1 MGSLGLRVV
10 FALVLMLV
18 MATPVFGQEDEPTCE
33 ETAAQEGGGAHLQVS
48 EQGGTFMVEGCNFQ
62 AGEQVTVEARLKLGD
77 ADFTQ
82 LDPMQATAGAQGDFE
97 VSFQG
102 EGTLDYSAGYHFEAT
117 ATGSAGSEATAGVAG
132 IASGGP
138 MLPETGAGG
147 TAGTTFP
154 IAPALAVAVIAL
166 LCMLAGR
173 RLASR

>member
-10 FALVLMLV
+10 FALALILI
-18 MATPVFGQEDEPTCE
+18 MAAPVFGQEGEPTCE
-33 ETAAQEGGGAHLQVS
+33 EAAAQEGGGAHLQLS
-48 EQGGTFMVEGCNFQ
+48 EQGGAFMVEGCNFQ
-62 AGEQVTVEARLKLGD
+62 AGEQATVEARLKLGD

-102 EGTLDYSAGYHFEAT
+102 EGTIDYSAGYHFEAA

-138 MLPETGAGG
+138 MMPETGGGG

-154 IAPALAVAVIAL
+154 LAPALVVAVIAML
-166 LCMLAGR
+166 SALAGR
-173 RLASR
+173 RLATC